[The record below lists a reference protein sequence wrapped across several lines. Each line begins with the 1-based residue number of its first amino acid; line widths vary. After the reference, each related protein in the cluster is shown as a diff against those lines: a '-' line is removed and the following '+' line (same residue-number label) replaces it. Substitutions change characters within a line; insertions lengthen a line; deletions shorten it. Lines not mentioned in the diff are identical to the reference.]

1 MAAVEKR
8 LREAFAL
15 IDLDDSGTLTRG
27 ELVRGCR
34 EKETVRTLMGL
45 PRNLRADEAAQSR
58 FDKLFDKL
66 DTDGSENVTEEEFIA
81 YFTSSEGQQAVD
93 ALSGP
98 PAWLTAAEGLK
109 LDPYGEPAVR
119 MREGFRLW
127 QPVGRFE
134 HEEGEWD
141 EEHHESKRTVASE
154 MAQWEL
160 GGVESISPQQLEH
173 LLRSKRANLEK
184 NCVFPRAELVR
195 ERKAVEE
202 ALAERVAKL
211 YKTLSPAE
219 LRALPAR
226 LPGDRP
232 AGIDASAAHTSFAA
246 DMAQQ
251 RPLTVPKPPLGAV
264 VGAPAPAP
272 AVASTSGPGAVASAS
287 GTGAVASA
295 SGTAAPVTPAAPA
308 PAPVPA
314 PAPMPVPVPPVA
326 VAASTAR
333 GPSPEVDDEVA
344 VFDDFDDTE
353 DEDDGRD

>member
-45 PRNLRADEAAQSR
+45 PRNLRGDEAAQSR
-58 FDKLFDKL
+58 FDKLFAKL

-81 YFTSSEGQQAVD
+81 YFTSSEGQQAVGT
-93 ALSGP
+93 LSGP

-109 LDPYGEPAVR
+109 LDPYGEPTVR

-141 EEHHESKRTVASE
+141 EERQESKRSVASE

-184 NCVFPRAELVR
+184 NCVFPRAEMVR

-226 LPGDRP
+226 LPGDRPAGIP

-287 GTGAVASA
+287 GS
-295 SGTAAPVTPAAPA
+295 AAPVTPAAPA

-314 PAPMPVPVPPVA
+314 PAPAPAPVPVPPVA

-353 DEDDGRD
+353 DDDDGRD

>member
-1 MAAVEKR
+1 
-8 LREAFAL
+8 
-15 IDLDDSGTLTRG
+15 
-27 ELVRGCR
+27 
-34 EKETVRTLMGL
+34 
-45 PRNLRADEAAQSR
+45 
-58 FDKLFDKL
+58 
-66 DTDGSENVTEEEFIA
+66 
-81 YFTSSEGQQAVD
+81 
-93 ALSGP
+93 
-98 PAWLTAAEGLK
+98 
-109 LDPYGEPAVR
+109 
-119 MREGFRLW
+119 
-127 QPVGRFE
+127 
-134 HEEGEWD
+134 
-141 EEHHESKRTVASE
+141 

-184 NCVFPRAELVR
+184 NCVFPRAEMVR

-287 GTGAVASA
+287 GS
-295 SGTAAPVTPAAPA
+295 AAPVTPAAPA

-314 PAPMPVPVPPVA
+314 PAPAPAPVPVPPVA

-353 DEDDGRD
+353 DDDDGRD